1 MLIKVSRGTNALA
14 RFKIA
19 RPYQLTLF
27 LTINYQFG
35 SATLVPSISI
45 PRYLWVLTLFIESP
59 SIFMFLVSTK
69 DSSSEGS
76 YSEDS
81 SSEDSF
87 FEDSSSEEEGG
98 LFEEIGNCDR
108 KVVDSELSGGKND
121 FDKNQV

>member
-14 RFKIA
+14 HFKIA

-69 DSSSEGS
+69 EDDS
-76 YSEDS
+76 SEDS
-81 SSEDSF
+81 SS
-87 FEDSSSEEEGG
+87 EDSSSEEEGG

>member
-14 RFKIA
+14 HFKIA

-69 DSSSEGS
+69 
-76 YSEDS
+76 
-81 SSEDSF
+81 EDSF
-87 FEDSSSEEEGG
+87 FEDSSSSEEGG

-108 KVVDSELSGGKND
+108 KVVDSEHSAGKND
-121 FDKNQV
+121 FNKNQV